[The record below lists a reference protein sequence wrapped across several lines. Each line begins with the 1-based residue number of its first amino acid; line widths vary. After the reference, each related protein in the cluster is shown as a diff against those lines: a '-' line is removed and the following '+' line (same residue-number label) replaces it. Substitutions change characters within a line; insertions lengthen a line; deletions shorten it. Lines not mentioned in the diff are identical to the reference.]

1 MSKPAINLQAL
12 ANTSFAI
19 NLALALG
26 QGLPSVI
33 GRPLAKLVADG
44 IVRQPGSQLVKV
56 LRTNLWAASGCTLSA
71 TELDHQVQQV
81 FRKHIRSLWDF
92 YHNLN
97 RPKKVMEMVSFSPK
111 FQALFDQSRVDM
123 QPRLF
128 LTVHTSNFE
137 LAGRVLALRGLEFQI
152 LSMPQPPSGY
162 KLQNKIRRESGM
174 EVTPMSVEA
183 FQKARE
189 RLRQGGTVLTG
200 IDRPLAQTR
209 HKVRFFGRPALLPVA
224 YVQLALQTGAPMILV
239 ACVSTPDGSYELT
252 CTDPVIAQPNPDR
265 DLELISNAEAVL
277 QKAEEIIRP
286 RPTDWCMFYP
296 IWPELEDDVPL

>member
-1 MSKPAINLQAL
+1 MSKPNLNLQAL
-12 ANTSFAI
+12 ANTSFAT
-19 NLALALG
+19 NLALTLG
-26 QGLPSVI
+26 QLLPSFI
-33 GRPLAKLVADG
+33 GRPLAKMVADA
-44 IVRQPGSQLVKV
+44 IVRQPGSQMVRV
-56 LRTNLWAASGCTLSA
+56 LRTNLWVASEYTLSA
-71 TELDHQVQQV
+71 AELDQQVHQV

-97 RPKKVMEMVSFSPK
+97 RPKKVVELVSFSPK
-111 FQALFDQSRVDM
+111 FQALFDQARVDH

-137 LAGRVLALRGLEFQI
+137 LAGRVLALRGLEYQI
-152 LSMPQPPSGY
+152 LSVPQPPSGY
-162 KLQNKIRRESGM
+162 QVQNKFRRDVGM

-189 RLRQGGTVLTG
+189 RLRHGGTVLTG

-224 YVQLALQTGAPMILV
+224 YIQLALQTGAPMILV
-239 ACVSTPDGSYELT
+239 ACVSKPDGSYELT
-252 CTDPVIAQPNPDR
+252 CSDPVIAEPNSDR
-265 DLELISNAEAVL
+265 DQELISNAEAVL
-277 QKAEEIIRP
+277 AKAEEIIRP

-296 IWPELEDDVPL
+296 IWPELDEAVPL

>member
-1 MSKPAINLQAL
+1 MSKPKLNLQAL

-26 QGLPSVI
+26 QGLPSFI
-33 GRPLAKLVADG
+33 GRPLAKLVADA
-44 IVRQPGSQLVKV
+44 IVRQPDSQLVKV
-56 LRTNLWAASGCTLSA
+56 LRTNLWAASGCTSSA
-71 TELDHQVQQV
+71 AELDLQVRQV

-97 RPKKVMEMVSFSPK
+97 RPNKVKEMVSFSPN
-111 FQALFDQSRVDM
+111 FQPLFDLASGDGQA
-123 QPRLF
+123 RLF

-162 KLQNKIRRESGM
+162 KLQNKIRRDAGM
-174 EVTPMSVEA
+174 EITPMSVEA
-183 FQKARE
+183 FQSARE
-189 RLRQGGTVLTG
+189 RLRRGGTVLTG

-209 HKVRFFGRPALLPVA
+209 HKVRFFNRPALLPVA
-224 YVQLALQTGAPMILV
+224 YVQLALQTGAPMIVV
-239 ACVSTPDGSYELT
+239 ACVSKPDGGYEVT
-252 CTDPVIAQPNPDR
+252 CTDPVIAQTNPDR
-265 DLELISNAEAVL
+265 DMELIINAEAVL
-277 QKAEEIIRP
+277 KKAEEIIRP

-296 IWPELEDDVPL
+296 IWPELENEVPR